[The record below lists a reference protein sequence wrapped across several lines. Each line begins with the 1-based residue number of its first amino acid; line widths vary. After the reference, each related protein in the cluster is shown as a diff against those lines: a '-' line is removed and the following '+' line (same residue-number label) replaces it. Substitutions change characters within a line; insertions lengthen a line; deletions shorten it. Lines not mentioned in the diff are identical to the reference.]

1 MSQELRQV
9 ANGFDNKVKAYSGY
23 DVNGYHFHTRSYEQA
38 RPHRKT
44 TNSGVCTP
52 GTDGLEYH
60 GIIEDIYELS
70 FYGKEPLRLVMFKC
84 HWFNPQLTKRS
95 PNIGQVEIR
104 HDSIYQGKD
113 VFIVADQA
121 VQVYYLP
128 YACQDNKALQGWS
141 IVHQVSPHGRCPVPN
156 DEDYNFN
163 PNTYDGEFYQEDGL
177 QGRLVIDL
185 TEAIGMEVDNER
197 VNDEEEGD
205 EVQNAKDIEMLER
218 LHLDDDDEGNIE
230 PSDNLVY
237 LDNFDSDDET
247 YDPDNPNNDDY
258 F

>member
-1 MSQELRQV
+1 MSKELRQV
-9 ANGFDNKVKAYSGY
+9 ANGFDSKVKAYSGY
-23 DVNGYHFHTRSYEQA
+23 DVNGYRFHTRSYERA

-60 GIIEDIYELS
+60 GIIEDIYELE
-70 FYGKEPLRLVMFKC
+70 FYGSKPLRLVMFKC
-84 HWFNPQLTKRS
+84 HWFNPRLTKRS

-121 VQVYYLP
+121 MQVYYLS
-128 YACQDNKALQGWS
+128 YACQGNKALQGWS
-141 IVHQVSPHGRCPVPN
+141 IVHQVSPHGRLAVPN

-197 VNDEEEGD
+197 VDDEEEGD

-230 PSDNLVY
+230 PSDSLVY

>member
-1 MSQELRQV
+1 MPLVSSWCNE
-9 ANGFDNKVKAYSGY
+9 
-23 DVNGYHFHTRSYEQA
+23 
-38 RPHRKT
+38 
-44 TNSGVCTP
+44 
-52 GTDGLEYH
+52 TDPKLGL
-60 GIIEDIYELS
+60 
-70 FYGKEPLRLVMFKC
+70 
-84 HWFNPQLTKRS
+84 
-95 PNIGQVEIR
+95 VEIR
-104 HDSIYQGKD
+104 QDSVYLGKD
-113 VFIVADQA
+113 VYIVAQQA
-121 VQVYYLP
+121 VQVYYTS
-128 YACQDNKALQGWS
+128 YACKDAEHLKGWS
-141 IVHQVSPHGRCPVPN
+141 IVHKVSSHGKLPVPN

-197 VNDEEEGD
+197 VDDEEEGD

-230 PSDNLVY
+230 PSDSLVY

>member
-1 MSQELRQV
+1 
-9 ANGFDNKVKAYSGY
+9 
-23 DVNGYHFHTRSYEQA
+23 
-38 RPHRKT
+38 
-44 TNSGVCTP
+44 
-52 GTDGLEYH
+52 
-60 GIIEDIYELS
+60 
-70 FYGKEPLRLVMFKC
+70 
-84 HWFNPQLTKRS
+84 
-95 PNIGQVEIR
+95 
-104 HDSIYQGKD
+104 
-113 VFIVADQA
+113 
-121 VQVYYLP
+121 
-128 YACQDNKALQGWS
+128 
-141 IVHQVSPHGRCPVPN
+141 VHQVSPHGRLAVPN

-197 VNDEEEGD
+197 VDDEEEGD

-230 PSDNLVY
+230 PSDSLVY